1 VVKNSESFEWR
12 ILMMDNLVEQLAER
26 QNEVVALLRQLVELE
41 SPSNDKAAI
50 DRLGAFIVAQLRDVG
65 ASVEVAPQTD
75 AGDHVVATFG
85 SLDTAPIVTM
95 CHIDTVWPLGTL
107 AKMPWREENG
117 KLRGPGVYDMKASTA
132 MLLTVLR
139 HFRDTKT
146 RPTHP
151 LRMLFTTDE
160 ETGSAT
166 SRALIEAEAKKAALV
181 LCLEPALSNGA
192 LKTFRKGTGGFTV
205 TAFGRAAHAGADH
218 ARGVNAIEEIARQ
231 VTALHQ
237 MTNYELGT
245 TVNVGVVSGGTVS
258 NVVPDRAQ
266 IEVDV
271 RVATVAEGER
281 MVQAIL
287 KLEPHLPGARLEVT
301 GGLNRPPMERTGLIV
316 ETFQRAK
323 SIAAN
328 IGLDLQEG
336 STGGASDANFTAAL
350 GVPTL
355 DGLGAVGNGGHS
367 VDEHVVASMLPERT
381 ALLAALLTQW

>member
-1 VVKNSESFEWR
+1 
-12 ILMMDNLVEQLAER
+12 
-26 QNEVVALLRQLVELE
+26 
-41 SPSNDKAAI
+41 
-50 DRLGAFIVAQLRDVG
+50 
-65 ASVEVAPQTD
+65 
-75 AGDHVVATFG
+75 
-85 SLDTAPIVTM
+85 
-95 CHIDTVWPLGTL
+95 
-107 AKMPWREENG
+107 
-117 KLRGPGVYDMKASTA
+117 
-132 MLLTVLR
+132 
-139 HFRDTKT
+139 
-146 RPTHP
+146 
-151 LRMLFTTDE
+151 
-160 ETGSAT
+160 
-166 SRALIEAEAKKAALV
+166 
-181 LCLEPALSNGA
+181 
-192 LKTFRKGTGGFTV
+192 
-205 TAFGRAAHAGADH
+205 
-218 ARGVNAIEEIARQ
+218 
-231 VTALHQ
+231 

-271 RVATVAEGER
+271 RVATIAEGER

-287 KLEPHLPGARLEVT
+287 KLEPHLPGVRLEVT